1 MPKIKVLGVEFPD
14 KEAAIHWL
22 EVGLRLNKSPAEK
35 KKLMAEYGKLKGTK
49 SK

>member
-1 MPKIKVLGVEFPD
+1 MWMEFET

-22 EVGLRLNKSPAEK
+22 EVGLRLNKSPAERK
-35 KKLMAEYGKLKGTK
+35 ELMKEYIKLKGTR